1 MTDETPGL
9 GPDQPDQVRRTRAAS
24 VTLRD
29 RAGADRDVSEPLDA
43 ANKSLMDAL
52 RFSYF
57 LMGVAMAILAMLYV
71 ASGFQSIAE
80 SERGVRLS
88 LGRVIDAKL
97 MPGPQWALPFPFGEI
112 VRVSAGVERVSLNEE
127 FWPALSERQKQQDPS
142 QLTPTS
148 DLSPERDG
156 FLITAD
162 TAIAHTR
169 WVVQYSKGDEPRNFA
184 QNVFPDA
191 EEEIV
196 RAAVSRGIIQ
206 AVASIS
212 IEDLLRAGDN
222 NQIHDQARLAAQR
235 VLDSFHSGIQIDDL
249 TMTAKTP
256 PISVRASFEL
266 VQSAESTSNKTRQ
279 EANTVRNGVLNR
291 VAGAAAGAL
300 IDLIDR
306 YEDALELKD
315 DEAAEQIL
323 ARINMIFDGEP
334 IELGDGEKH
343 PSISG
348 EVSQILSDARSYRTS
363 VVVARRA
370 EAIEFAGKQALFL
383 TNPLV
388 LVHSEWVRGI
398 EAFYDRLIVNTTIV
412 PVGTGRLTMIIN
424 QDPEFEMA
432 YQKAA
437 KAEANR
443 KAAEERER
451 RRRDQQ
457 RSTDTESRIMD
468 TGG

>member
-9 GPDQPDQVRRTRAAS
+9 GQDQPDQVRPARAAS

-29 RAGADRDVSEPLDA
+29 RATADRDVSEQLDA

-57 LMGVAMAILAMLYV
+57 LMGVAMAILALLYL

-88 LGRVIDAKL
+88 LGRVIEAKL

-112 VRVSAGVERVSLNEE
+112 VRVSAGVERISLNEE

-142 QLTPTS
+142 QLTPTK
-148 DLSPERDG
+148 DLAPERDG

-162 TAIAHTR
+162 TAVAHTR
-169 WVVQYSKGDEPRNFA
+169 WVVQYSKRDQPRNFA
-184 QNVFPDA
+184 ENVFPDA

-212 IEDLLRAGDN
+212 IEDLLQAGDN
-222 NQIHDQARLAAQR
+222 SQIDIQAQTAAQR

-249 TMTAKTP
+249 TMTQKTP
-256 PISVRASFEL
+256 PITVRAAFER
-266 VQSAESTSNKTRQ
+266 VQSAESTSNQTRQ
-279 EANTVRNGVLNR
+279 EANTVRNELLNR

-300 IDLIDR
+300 IERIDR
-306 YEDALELKD
+306 YEDALELQD
-315 DEAAEQIL
+315 DEAAAQIL
-323 ARINMIFDGEP
+323 AQINRIFDGEP
-334 IELGDGEKH
+334 VALEDGEIH
-343 PSISG
+343 LSISG

-363 VVVARRA
+363 EVVARRA

-424 QDPEFEMA
+424 QDPEYEMA
-432 YQKAA
+432 YEKAR

-443 KAAEERER
+443 KAADERER

-457 RSTDTESRIMD
+457 RSTDTQSRIMD
-468 TGG
+468 AGG